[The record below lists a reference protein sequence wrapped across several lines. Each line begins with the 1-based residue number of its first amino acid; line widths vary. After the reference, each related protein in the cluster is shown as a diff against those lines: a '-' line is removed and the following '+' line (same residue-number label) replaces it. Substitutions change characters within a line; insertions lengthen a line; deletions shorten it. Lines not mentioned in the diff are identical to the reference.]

1 MHQLLGFKSKF
12 PNHFAFTHEC
22 LMLTAHAI
30 FGPDDLVRMLTIVI
44 YLVFI
49 VVATYNVL
57 KKI

>member
-1 MHQLLGFKSKF
+1 MF
-12 PNHFAFTHEC
+12 
-22 LMLTAHAI
+22 HAI
-30 FGPDDLVRMLTIVI
+30 FGPDYLVWMLTIVI